1 MPNLKPLRDY
11 SEHNVLNGFYAFDGP
26 MPTTKGNF
34 VKIASGWIPGETE
47 LVDLRSPGA
56 SYTNVVAQQ
65 VGLPST
71 VTKTNASGDNAIG
84 VLLYDYREVDENS
97 IPLRFDSA
105 KQARMQCL
113 ISGQSAVILRE
124 GIVLYS
130 GVNGGANPVVGVTP
144 GAPAFLGTDGGVNVS
159 GSISNASVKRVGT
172 FLSLPNPQGWTLLDI
187 QL

>member
-1 MPNLKPLRDY
+1 MPNLKSLRDY
-11 SEHNVLNGFYAFDGP
+11 SEHDVLNGFYAFDGP

-47 LVDLRSPGA
+47 LADLGSPGA
-56 SYTNVVAQQ
+56 SYNNVVAQR

-71 VTKTNASGDNAIG
+71 VTKVAASGDNAIG

-113 ISGQSAVILRE
+113 ISGQSAVILRK

-130 GVNGGANPVVGVTP
+130 GVNGGGVPVVGVTP
-144 GAPAFLGTDGGVNVS
+144 GAPAYLAADAGINTS
-159 GSISNASVKRVGT
+159 GSLTNAGVKRVGT
-172 FLSLPNPQGWTLLDI
+172 FLSLPNPQGWTLVDI